1 MRVAI
6 VSTYPPRPCGI
17 GIFSRDLRSAMLD
30 ADASTAVDV
39 VSIVRDPN
47 RRDEPEVVAAI
58 RQDVRS
64 DYAAVARTLTS
75 RGTDVVLV
83 EHEYGIFGGEAGAF
97 VISLVEE
104 LAQPLVVTL
113 HTVLSEPSVRQAEAL
128 RTLCHRATLVTVF
141 TETAR
146 RMVVQARV
154 VAPERALCSRGKA
167 ETSGDGGPTSQPNLR
182 PDAQRE
188 GGSECQPC
196 ILSMQSRTSQHG

>member
-17 GIFSRDLRSAMLD
+17 GIFSRDLRSAILE

-39 VSIVRDPN
+39 VSIVRDPA

-97 VISLVEE
+97 VLSLVEE

-128 RTLCHRATLVTVF
+128 RALCHRATLVTVF

-146 RMVVQARV
+146 RMVVEARLV
-154 VAPERALCSRGKA
+154 PPERVRVIPHGAPSLLSLPCVGDHRASPGPRW
-167 ETSGDGGPTSQPNLR
+167 SGWRAVRSCR
-182 PDAQRE
+182 PS
-188 GGSECQPC
+188 G
-196 ILSMQSRTSQHG
+196 